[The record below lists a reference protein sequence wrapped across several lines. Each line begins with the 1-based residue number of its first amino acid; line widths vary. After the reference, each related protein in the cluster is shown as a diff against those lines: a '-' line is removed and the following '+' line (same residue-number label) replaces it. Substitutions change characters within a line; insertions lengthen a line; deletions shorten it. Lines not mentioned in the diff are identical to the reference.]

1 MGNWCFGTGSGAEE
15 MPVEGGTESKST
27 EQGSAASTAPA
38 ATGFRQESFRGKN
51 KNHSLF
57 YFNFA

>member
-1 MGNWCFGTGSGAEE
+1 MGNCYFGTGSGAEE
-15 MPVEGGTESKST
+15 MPVEGGTESKSA
-27 EQGSAASTAPA
+27 EQGSAASSAPA
-38 ATGFRQESFRGKN
+38 TTGFRQESFMGKN